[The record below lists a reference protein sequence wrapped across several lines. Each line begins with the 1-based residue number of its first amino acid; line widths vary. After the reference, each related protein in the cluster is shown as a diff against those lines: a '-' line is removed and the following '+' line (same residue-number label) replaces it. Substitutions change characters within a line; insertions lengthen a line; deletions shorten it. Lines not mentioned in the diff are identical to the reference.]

1 MRQLEPHPLANIFPL
16 LDGDAYAEF
25 LADVRENGIREPAVL
40 YQEKILDG
48 RNRYRA
54 AQEAEVVCPTRDYVG
69 SDPLG
74 YVISLNLHRRH
85 LDESQRA
92 MVAARLANMPVGNF
106 SKSANL
112 PDSGVSQPRAASL
125 LNVSERSLR
134 SAKAVL
140 DEGAPELVAAVDQG
154 HLAVSVAARA
164 TKLAGDDQR
173 EIAGRAQAGENNVA
187 RKVVKQKAR
196 AKREADLATKQRAL
210 PQQKFG
216 VIYADPEWEFET
228 WSPEGMDRAAG
239 NHYPTSPLD
248 EIKARDVPSISAD
261 DSILFLCATPPM
273 LPHALE
279 VMGAW
284 GFDYVSNAVWIKDRT
299 GTGYWFR
306 FRHDHLLVGV
316 RGNVPCPAPG
326 EQWDSVIEQPRG
338 EHSEKPEAVCELI
351 EAYFPNLPKIELN
364 RRGHA
369 RAGWS
374 AWGNEAEALA

>member
-69 SDPLG
+69 RDPLG

-164 TKLAGDDQR
+164 TKLAEDDQR

-216 VIYADPEWEFET
+216 VIYADPEWEFEM

-279 VMGAW
+279 VMAAW

-338 EHSEKPEAVCELI
+338 EHSEKPEAICELI

-364 RRGHA
+364 RRGPA